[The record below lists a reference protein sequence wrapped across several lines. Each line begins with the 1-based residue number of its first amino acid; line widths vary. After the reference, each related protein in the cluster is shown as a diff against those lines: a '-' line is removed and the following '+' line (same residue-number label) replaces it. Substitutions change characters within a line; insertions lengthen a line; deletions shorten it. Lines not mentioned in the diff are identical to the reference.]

1 MAYFAANTNRGRL
14 SSDLGGY
21 VRPTLE
27 EMIMRTFGTFLAVA
41 IFAGAAGCGGG
52 SGGSSYT
59 SPTGRSAA
67 NGGQCPGSSSGQT
80 CTGEQAY
87 MDCAMKACGTQYK
100 TCFGNNYA
108 KGDFTGGT
116 CADFI
121 ACEMNCPCDATKAT
135 CEGTCTAGLATATG
149 ATCMTCLTTL
159 STCVTGAACTQPVCT
174 TGTTTTTT
182 TSTGTNC
189 AALQTCCGKMAD
201 ATIKAAC
208 QSAITSAG
216 GDDATCA
223 LILPSLQ
230 TYCP

>member
-1 MAYFAANTNRGRL
+1 
-14 SSDLGGY
+14 
-21 VRPTLE
+21 
-27 EMIMRTFGTFLAVA
+27 MRTFGTLLAVA
-41 IFAGAAGCGGG
+41 LLVSAAGCGGG
-52 SGGSSYT
+52 SSSGNYT
-59 SPTGRSAA
+59 SPTGRSPAT
-67 NGGQCPGSSSGQT
+67 GGQCPGSTSGQT

-87 MDCAMKACGTQYK
+87 YDCLTKACGTEAK
-100 TCFGNNYA
+100 ACFGNNYL
-108 KGDFTGGT
+108 KGDYTGGSCSDFMT
-116 CADFI
+116 CMMA
-121 ACEMNCPCDATKAT
+121 CPCDSTADA
-135 CEGTCTAGLATATG
+135 CTTQCA
-149 ATCMTCLTTL
+149 
-159 STCVTGAACTQPVCT
+159 VTYVMSAAGAACATCTTTLQACTTLAACTAPVCT